1 MTFGEQLTTAVGVTQ
16 YRRLCD
22 AVDYYTSLGYR
33 YIDTP
38 WLVQQKVCN
47 STKPRQFRP
56 IHHHIDAL
64 NHTFHIVASGEQS
77 FLQLQYERHKF
88 GQPLMT
94 GKYQTITPCYRD
106 EQIIDEQ
113 HRIGFMKLELIEWV
127 DGNMSAVDAQQSVL
141 RMADDALIFFK
152 QYVLS
157 AKLAPNELN
166 ITEFGLDA
174 QSPSGIELGSYGV
187 RRRQIRDFR
196 LHWVY
201 GTGCA
206 EPRLSYAIE
215 KES

>member
-22 AVDYYTSLGYR
+22 AVDYYTKLGYQ

-77 FLQLQYERHKF
+77 FLQLQYERYKF

-106 EQIIDEQ
+106 EQTIDEQ
-113 HRIGFMKLELIEWV
+113 HRIGFMKLELIRWDNNLVET
-127 DGNMSAVDAQQSVL
+127 SVNY
-141 RMADDALIFFK
+141 MALEALELFRKSLPQATIR
-152 QYVLS
+152 
-157 AKLAPNELN
+157 PNELES
-166 ITEFGLDA
+166 EFGLDVL
-174 QSPSGIELGSYGV
+174 SPTGIELGSYGL
-187 RRRQIRDFR
+187 RKRKNPRFHIRVGV
-196 LHWVY
+196 WNW
-201 GTGCA
+201 T
-206 EPRLSYAIE
+206 S
-215 KES
+215 